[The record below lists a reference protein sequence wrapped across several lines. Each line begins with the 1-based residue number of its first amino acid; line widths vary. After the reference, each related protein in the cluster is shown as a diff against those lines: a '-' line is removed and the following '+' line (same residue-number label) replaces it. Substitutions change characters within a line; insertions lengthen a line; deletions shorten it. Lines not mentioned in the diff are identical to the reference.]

1 MITRRGM
8 NTRAWLLAAAGVVA
22 FLGSAAPVMAGPG
35 PMQVEEPEL
44 KGPKPPIQP
53 EKDQASW
60 KDKKSAS
67 LTPAQKQA
75 LQVRQETMKDMVAL
89 IKQKRRAL
97 KDARPEDREA
107 LALELHNLILE
118 KSQIANSGRSRAE
131 RKETKAANK
140 QSSGETDADK
150 NARVRDASGN
160 RSSRAQEQQEE
171 RLRLQEQR
179 RKALEERLKQI
190 EKSVPGNNGNGNGH
204 TK

>member
-8 NTRAWLLAAAGVVA
+8 NTWGLMLAAAGI
-22 FLGSAAPVMAGPG
+22 LCSASPAVAGPG

-60 KDKKSAS
+60 KDKRSAS
-67 LTPAQKQA
+67 LTPTQKAAHQA
-75 LQVRQETMKDMVAL
+75 RQETMKDMVAL

-131 RKETKAANK
+131 RRGSKAVSK
-140 QSSGETDADK
+140 PSSGDVDVDK
-150 NARVRDASGN
+150 NARVLDAQSGN
-160 RSSRAQEQQEE
+160 RSSRALEQQEE
-171 RLRLQEQR
+171 KLRLQDQR

-190 EKSVPGNNGNGNGH
+190 ERGQGNGGNGNGNGNGS
-204 TK
+204 K